1 MVATILWQE
10 IQILWVRQ
18 PCTVRIIVATRIWFL
33 LQWMIWKIQSRLSF
47 SNIFIQNWIKRVNQG
62 SEFLNNLNYR
72 WKVIAAPLISLKLRR
87 KPRQLKL
94 FIRGSPKLIMS
105 TRPISLIIMQICNP
119 RSILSKSPRTTPVLF
134 RLYSNPMCQVPSN
147 KQLRGSNYIIH
158 STTKSIIA
166 IRIRLLTPLPRK
178 SLKAFNSS
186 KASSFN
192 NNCISNQ
199 HCKLQE
205 VWYLALKFT
214 SIRGNPW
221 GKLMSETIISLQLPA
236 WNISTPSRMSSI
248 KT

>member
-1 MVATILWQE
+1 VAGNTN
-10 IQILWVRQ
+10 
-18 PCTVRIIVATRIWFL
+18 TVGKTTL
-33 LQWMIWKIQSRLSF
+33 HGQDNSSHKDMIS
-47 SNIFIQNWIKRVNQG
+47 
-62 SEFLNNLNYR
+62 
-72 WKVIAAPLISLKLRR
+72 
-87 KPRQLKL
+87 
-94 FIRGSPKLIMS
+94 S
-105 TRPISLIIMQICNP
+105 TMAISLIIMQICNP
-119 RSILSKSPRTTPVLF
+119 RSILSKSPLTTPVLF

-221 GKLMSETIISLQLPA
+221 GKLMSETLSQTMP
-236 WNISTPSRMSSI
+236 NTY
-248 KT
+248 K